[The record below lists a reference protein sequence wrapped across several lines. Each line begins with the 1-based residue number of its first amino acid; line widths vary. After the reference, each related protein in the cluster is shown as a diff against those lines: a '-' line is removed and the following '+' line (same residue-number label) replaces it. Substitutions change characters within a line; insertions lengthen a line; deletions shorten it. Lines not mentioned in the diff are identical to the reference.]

1 MRKRIRE
8 MTAGMTS
15 VCDDRLVRCC
25 GTETKKKAGDMR
37 RHVVCLSQ
45 RAEDGH
51 MRLTLTTT
59 SVSPILAA
67 IFKKRDDALGR
78 YLGGK

>member
-1 MRKRIRE
+1 
-8 MTAGMTS
+8 
-15 VCDDRLVRCC
+15 
-25 GTETKKKAGDMR
+25 
-37 RHVVCLSQ
+37 VVCLSQ